1 VALLIFGRGRSA
13 LTERLSDIARRCG
26 DLSPIK
32 EPVRKILV
40 EGNKARALA
49 GVNAQGQA
57 FAPLAASTLRYRRGT
72 GPPLA
77 PRGTQSRVVTQYVVN
92 VTAGVGRLSFT
103 GAWPS
108 VHFMEFHAT
117 GTRYMPRRDPY
128 GFRQVDLDK
137 IRPMLSDYVLQRRGW
152 WSWR

>member
-1 VALLIFGRGRSA
+1 MALFIFGSGRSA
-13 LTERLSDIARRCG
+13 LKDRLSDIARRCG
-26 DLSPIK
+26 DLSPLR

-49 GVNAQGQA
+49 GVDAQGRP
-57 FAPLAASTLRYRRGT
+57 FAPLAASTLARRRGS

-92 VTAGVGRLSFT
+92 VQAGVGRLSFT

-117 GTRYMPRRDPY
+117 GTRYMPKRDPY
-128 GFRQVDLDK
+128 GFRQVDLDR
-137 IRPMLSDYVLQRRGW
+137 IRPMLADYVLKRGF
-152 WSWR
+152 WR